1 MKISLTKSQH
11 KVSQSKKRFRVL
23 ISGRRFGK
31 TYLCITEMMKYATK
45 PMQNIW
51 YVAPTFKMA
60 KEICWSNLKIILNE
74 FNWIEDINE
83 TNLTIRIKKSN
94 SVISLKSA
102 DQPDALRGTGINF
115 LILDEFADIDKRT
128 WFEVLRASVA
138 DTLGDVLFTGTPRGY
153 GNWSY
158 EMYLKG
164 KQDEEWESFQ
174 FTTLQGGM
182 VDKRELEQARLD
194 LDVRTFRQE
203 FEGTFENYAGAVYY
217 NFHPVD
223 NVIKPRQIDWT
234 KPLHLGVDF
243 NVDPMSCCVA
253 QIEKEK
259 IYFIDEIV
267 IYGSNTDELVQ
278 EIKDRYGTKI
288 QIICYPDPA
297 SRQRKTS
304 AGGRTDLSILQN
316 AGFKVKAKFKHTA
329 IRDRVNAVNSR
340 LKDSQGKRYIFV
352 SQSCKTLIKGLQR
365 QIYKENTNIP
375 DKEDGYDHMN
385 DALGY
390 LIDYVKPL
398 TIQAPFRQPERWNIK
413 QRQYGIQQR
422 SNNRY
427 S

>member
-45 PMQNIW
+45 PLQNIW

-174 FTTLQGGM
+174 FTTLDGGM

-217 NFHPVD
+217 NFHPVESVND
-223 NVIKPRQIDWT
+223 KQIDWK
-234 KPLHLGVDF
+234 KPLHIGMDF
-243 NVDPMSCCVA
+243 NVDPMSACVA

-259 IYFIDEIV
+259 IYFVDEIV
-267 IYGSNTDELVQ
+267 IYSSNTDEMCQ
-278 EIKDRYGTKI
+278 EIHDRYGTKI
-288 QIICYPDPA
+288 PIFIYPDPA

-316 AGFKVKAKFKHTA
+316 AGFKVKAKFKHSA

-340 LKDSQGKRYIFV
+340 LKDSLGKRYIFV

>member
-1 MKISLTKSQH
+1 MKITLTKAQH
-11 KVSQSKKRFRVL
+11 QVSRSKARFRVL

-31 TYLCITEMMKYATK
+31 THLAITEMMKYAAK
-45 PMQNIW
+45 PLQNIW

-60 KEICWSNLKIILNE
+60 KEICWSNLKTMLHA

-83 TNLTIRIKKSN
+83 TNLTVKLKKSN

-128 WFEVLRASVA
+128 WFEVLRPSIA
-138 DTLGDVLFTGTPRGY
+138 DTLGDVLFCGTPRGY

-158 EMYLKG
+158 ELYLKAQG
-164 KQDEEWESFQ
+164 DKEWESFQ
-174 FTTLQGGM
+174 YTTLQGGM
-182 VDKRELEQARLD
+182 VSQKELEQAQLD

-203 FEGTFENYAGAVYY
+203 FEGTFENYAGSVYY
-217 NFHPVD
+217 NFHPVES
-223 NVIKPRQIDWT
+223 VIERKIDWS
-234 KPLHLGVDF
+234 KPLHLGMDF
-243 NVDPMSCCVA
+243 NVDPMSAAVA
-253 QIEKEK
+253 QIEKDK
-259 IYFIDEIV
+259 VYFVDEIV
-267 IYGSNTDELVQ
+267 IYSSNTDEMCQ
-278 EIKDRYGTKI
+278 EIRDRYGTKI
-288 QIICYPDPA
+288 PIFVYPDPA
-297 SRQRKTS
+297 SKQRKTS

-316 AGFKVKAKFKHTA
+316 AGFKVKVKHKHPA

-340 LKDSQGKRYIFV
+340 LKDSKGDRHIFV
-352 SQSCKTLIKGLQR
+352 SNYCKTLIKGLQR

-375 DKEDGYDHMN
+375 DKEEGFDHMN

-390 LIDYVKPL
+390 LIDYIKPL
-398 TIQAPFRQPERWNIK
+398 TIKSDFSAPTRWNMK

-422 SNNRY
+422 SNTRY

>member
-174 FTTLQGGM
+174 FTTLDGGM
-182 VDKRELEQARLD
+182 VNKQELEQARLD

-203 FEGTFENYAGAVYY
+203 FEGTFENYAGSVYY
-217 NFHPVD
+217 NFHPVESVND
-223 NVIKPRQIDWT
+223 KQIDWK
-234 KPLHLGVDF
+234 KPLHIGMDF
-243 NVDPMSCCVA
+243 NVDPMSACVA

-259 IYFIDEIV
+259 IYFVDEIV
-267 IYGSNTDELVQ
+267 IYSSNTDEMCQ
-278 EIKDRYGTKI
+278 EIHDRYGTKI
-288 QIICYPDPA
+288 PIFIYPDPA